1 MYEGSLRYVK
11 DVEICSPYDCLINHY
26 RPCTAVGKFSTCWAH
41 PCHVCL
47 QCCHLVI
54 VLILSH
60 GCLLSVYYWLFQPTQ
75 ELSLL
80 RRPKWVLFTCTHQTC
95 DTQTHTSQT
104 ITRPA
109 PWSLSLYD
117 DTSSQNTKFPNLT
130 QTELPLLYKT
140 KAHTIRLKFVILCT
154 FKDSFVDVN
163 QLWQCFSTL
172 FLKAHQLS
180 ELFWIKHM
188 LLNSLAC

>member
-11 DVEICSPYDCLINHY
+11 DVSLREICSPYDCLINHY
-26 RPCTAVGKFSTCWAH
+26 RSCTAVGKFCMCWAH

-47 QCCHLVI
+47 QGCHLVI

-60 GCLLSVYYWLFQPTQ
+60 GCPLSVYYWLFQPTQ

-80 RRPKWVLFTCTHQTC
+80 RRSKWVLFTCTHQTC

-104 ITRPA
+104 ITRPG

-130 QTELPLLYKT
+130 QTDLPLLYKT
-140 KAHTIRLKFVILCT
+140 KAHTIGLKFVIFCT
-154 FKDSFVDVN
+154 FKDKKFCWCESIMAV
-163 QLWQCFSTL
+163 FSN
-172 FLKAHQLS
+172 HQLS
-180 ELFWIKHM
+180 SF
-188 LLNSLAC
+188 LNSSESNTCY